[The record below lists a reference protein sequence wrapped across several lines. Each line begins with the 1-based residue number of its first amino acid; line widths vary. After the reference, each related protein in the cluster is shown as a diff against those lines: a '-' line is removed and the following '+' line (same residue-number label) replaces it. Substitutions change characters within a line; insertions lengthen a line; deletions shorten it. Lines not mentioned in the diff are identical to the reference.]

1 MAVMTESALPRPRQV
16 TMAGWM
22 VVVGSVLAVV
32 SVFERMAGLNSLE
45 VRESV
50 EEFLRQSPG
59 TGLDVEGTLSV
70 LRGVTMV
77 AGGCAAAT
85 AVLGVH
91 VLRRSRGARLG
102 VTVLAIPLF
111 VTGLVA
117 GGFLTSVVAFA
128 AILLWLP
135 PSRDWFDGRPPP
147 RRADREPASARTD
160 AAPPAPPPPTASEP
174 RAHPGFG
181 AMPGPTGPPPGT
193 WATQPPP
200 PPRGARPDVV
210 LWACLITWIFA
221 GLVSLLMV
229 MSAAVVATA
238 PELVLDQLRRQDP
251 EVTDDVLTQGTLTS
265 ALYGVAAV
273 SVVWSVVAS
282 VLAVL
287 VLRRVRWARVALM
300 ASTGGVVAF
309 LLVGVAQGQL
319 LLLLPV
325 MAAVTTLLLLARP
338 EVRRWINAP

>member
-16 TMAGWM
+16 TLAGWM

-135 PSRDWFDGRPPP
+135 PSRDWFDGRPAP
-147 RRADREPASARTD
+147 RRPDREV
-160 AAPPAPPPPTASEP
+160 AAPHADVPPPPPTSTEA
-174 RAHPGFG
+174 RAHPDFG
-181 AMPGPTGPPPGT
+181 ALPGPAGPPSGT
-193 WATQPPP
+193 WATQAPP

-210 LWACLITWIFA
+210 LWACLITWVFA
-221 GLVSLLMV
+221 GLAALLMV
-229 MSAAVVATA
+229 MSAVVVATA

-251 EVTDDVLTQGTLTS
+251 EVADDALTQGTLTS

-300 ASTGGVVAF
+300 ASCGGVVAV
-309 LLVGVAQGQL
+309 LLIGVAQGQL
-319 LLLLPV
+319 LMLLPV
-325 MAAVTTLLLLARP
+325 MAALTTLILLARP
-338 EVRRWINAP
+338 EVRRWISAP